1 MEGAISSLQNL
12 PPVNGNLVTILS
24 IDGGGI
30 RGIIPAT
37 ILDFLESELQELDGQ
52 DARIAD
58 YFDVI
63 AGTSTGGLIATMLT
77 APNEKNRPLFAAKDI
92 KPFYMEHGPKIFPQR
107 SGFRRMIKFCGIQ
120 QMIKFVLNFFPGPVY
135 DGKYLHK
142 ILKEKLG
149 ETRLRKTLTHVVIPT
164 FDVKCLQPIIFSTF
178 EDKKSPLLDARLSD
192 ICIST
197 SAAPTYFPAHKFVN
211 EGNPKEFHLIDGG
224 VAANNPTLL
233 AMTHATKPMGDNG
246 PDFSK
251 MKVMEYG
258 QFLVISI
265 GTGSAR
271 KEKKFSA
278 EMVNKWNPLGW
289 VLNGSMPPIVE
300 MFAEA
305 SQDMVDYHISV
316 TFQALHSEAN
326 YLRIQDDTLKGQIA
340 SVDVATKQNME
351 ELGKIGSK
359 LLEKTV
365 SRVNLLTGQHEE
377 VRDGGTNKEALKRF
391 AKQLSNERKVRQLKP
406 QTEN

>member
-164 FDVKCLQPIIFSTF
+164 FDVKCLQPIIFSRF
-178 EDKKSPLLDARLSD
+178 E
-192 ICIST
+192 
-197 SAAPTYFPAHKFVN
+197 
-211 EGNPKEFHLIDGG
+211 
-224 VAANNPTLL
+224 TLL

-340 SVDVATKQNME
+340 SVDVATKENME